1 MNVIS
6 YYPTYGILDQILSYS
21 NNYKTINLFIDL
33 RNILNCLFLKE
44 FVINIIES
52 TKRSKFID
60 TSILESIISFLAFHK
75 KYAIKRG
82 LDINFYFFM
91 ESGQSYYHTNI
102 DKNYKSNRKID
113 DLFGLD
119 KVDKDLFVS
128 VVQNNLRLSEKVINK
143 IPNCKLF
150 LLQNFEADMIPFFLI
165 KNSLVSIQ
173 DTCHVIYS
181 NDHDLFQTISL
192 SNNIYQFAKSGQKIK
207 IIKKNEVM
215 STYLKTKVNI
225 PDEYL
230 PLAMAIL
237 GDKGDNVPKVKNIG
251 PKTIHKIMSKLI
263 EMVGGVDNLY
273 QNVRDKKPIFNIN
286 HINDK
291 NLSTIIE
298 EEKNNSLISNNLRL
312 VSFEIISEVFKN
324 PSNTEIIAKRNYVTN
339 ILNNDNFTE
348 SNTMYKALKKGN
360 VEILEEDIDIL
371 FSDKNNYD
379 YEDF

>member
-52 TKRSKFID
+52 TKHSKFID

-75 KYAIKRG
+75 KYATKRG
-82 LDINFYFFM
+82 LDIKFYLFM
-91 ESGQSYYHTNI
+91 ESGHSYYHTNI

-143 IPNCKLF
+143 IPNCKIF

-165 KNSLVSIQ
+165 KNSLIPMEDV
-173 DTCHVIYS
+173 CHIIYS

-192 SNNIYQFAKSGQKIK
+192 GSNIYQFAKSGQKRK

-215 STYLKTKVNI
+215 STYLKFKNNI
-225 PDEYL
+225 PDKYL
-230 PLAMAIL
+230 PLVMAVL
-237 GDKGDNVPKVKNIG
+237 GDKGDNVPKIKNIG
-251 PKTIHKIMSKLI
+251 PKTIPKIINKLI
-263 EMVGGVDNLY
+263 EMVGGMENLY
-273 QNVRDKKPIFNIN
+273 QNVRDKKPIFNTN
-286 HINDK
+286 YHSDK
-291 NLSTIIE
+291 NLSVIIE
-298 EEKNNSLISNNLRL
+298 EEKKNSLISNNLRL
-312 VSFEIISEVFKN
+312 IWFEIIAEVFKD
-324 PSNTEIIAKRNYVTN
+324 PPNTEIIQKRNYVSNVLNSN
-339 ILNNDNFTE
+339 IIVE
-348 SNTMYKALKKGN
+348 SNTMYQALKKGN
-360 VEILEEDIDIL
+360 VEILEEDVDIL
-371 FSDKNNYD
+371 FSNKNDYD
-379 YEDF
+379 FENF